1 MLYLILLKM
10 ELFYGINN
18 LIKLINVAVPGTID
32 ECAINSKKVL
42 NPWERNENHTLCLNF
57 AKAIGCTIVNIGTH
71 VLVEGRPHL
80 LLGLISQIVKIQ
92 LLATVDIKK
101 TPELA
106 TMVEDSK
113 EAEELMDLAP
123 EKGSSKMDEL
133 PVEQI
138 RLQKRSYR
146 LSSDLKVRLI
156 PFLS

>member
-32 ECAINSKKVL
+32 EHAINTKKVL
-42 NPWERNENHTLCLNF
+42 NPWERNENHTLCLNS
-57 AKAIGCTIVNIGTH
+57 AKAVGCTVVNIGTQD
-71 VLVEGRPHL
+71 LVEGRPHL
-80 LLGLISQIVKIQ
+80 LLGLISHIVKIQ

-123 EKGSSKMDEL
+123 EKVL
-133 PVEQI
+133 
-138 RLQKRSYR
+138 
-146 LSSDLKVRLI
+146 LKWMNFQLKKSGYKKEVTDFHRI
-156 PFLS
+156 